1 MLSKKEYYRVLANT
15 DKKKLPTALDLV
27 SVLSFNPTHGL
38 SSIKFGHSVIELTR
52 TFGFRTLVTLD
63 RQGHGGNSW
72 NKWILLVGWFMK
84 LLFILGIMTV
94 IYFQSS
100 SISSVLSLTVY
111 SHPLSSNKIGERD
124 FCLKGRR
131 AAVHRLVFGC
141 CYCSCL
147 LVL

>member
-63 RQGHGGNSW
+63 RQGHGGNS
-72 NKWILLVGWFMK
+72 
-84 LLFILGIMTV
+84 
-94 IYFQSS
+94 
-100 SISSVLSLTVY
+100 
-111 SHPLSSNKIGERD
+111 
-124 FCLKGRR
+124 
-131 AAVHRLVFGC
+131 
-141 CYCSCL
+141 
-147 LVL
+147 